1 MAADVNQENRPTNEL
16 SRTAAG
22 SPRPLPVTCR
32 AVLLGLGLLPVNA
45 WWLTQIE
52 YVRYSDNA
60 TTSAIFFN
68 CVALL
73 LFLLLLN
80 AGLRR
85 VWPRGAFTRAEL
97 LVVYI
102 LVAIGSNLA
111 GHDQLQILFTTLIW
125 VFRYATPENQW
136 AERLHPLLPKRLL
149 VSDEAVLKPLFTGH
163 STFYTREHLR
173 PWLGPLAWWVGF
185 ALVVA
190 WVMLCLAALLRRQWD
205 YERLNYP
212 IAEIPLQ
219 VTDPQ
224 AGLFRQPALWFAF
237 ALGLSLQLLNL
248 LHTLYPIIPGVP
260 INVRYYHASV
270 MPWSAAGSIP
280 ISSFPFAYGL
290 MFLLPL
296 QLGFSCWFFFLL
308 SRLELVGA
316 ALFGHTTW
324 NRFPYV
330 QQQGVG
336 AYFGM
341 CAFVL
346 WAARGHLK
354 RVGQEVL
361 GLARSLSPTP
371 AADPR
376 PAEPL
381 PYRLAVLGLLAGV
394 ALLVAFAVF
403 AGMQLTTALWYYL
416 LLFCIVL
423 TVARIRAELGLPTI
437 ELYQVGADHILQ
449 QVTGTL
455 AWSRRD
461 LTVMT
466 LFFWLTRTHR
476 QFPMQT
482 QVDSLRLG
490 HRCPMRLP
498 SLAVAMVLAT
508 AFGIVC
514 AFWAYLHVMYQVGFE
529 SARFSGPANWA
540 FGNEPWAKLSRW
552 LTMPQDPDTGAVGAY
567 LFGFLFTLFL
577 VVMRTRFLW
586 WPFHPVGYLV
596 SGSFGLMRLWLPL
609 FVSWLIKALLLR
621 YGGLKAYRK
630 ALPFFIG
637 LVLGEFTAGFLRT
650 MIDLGFDLHL
660 PPESGIGGL

>member
-1 MAADVNQENRPTNEL
+1 MNRESLPTSEPL
-16 SRTAAG
+16 GPAAG
-22 SPRPLPVTCR
+22 ALRPLPVTFR
-32 AVLLGLGLLPVNA
+32 AVLLGLLLIPANA

-60 TTSAIFFN
+60 TTSALFFN

-73 LFLLLLN
+73 LLLLLAN

-85 VWPRGAFTRAEL
+85 VRPRWAFTRAEL

-125 VFRYATPENQW
+125 VFRYATPENHW
-136 AERLHPLLPKRLL
+136 AERIHPLLPRRLM
-149 VSDEAVLKPLFTGH
+149 VSQEEVLHGLFSGH
-163 STFYTREHLR
+163 STLYTREHLQA
-173 PWLGPLAWWVGF
+173 WLGPLAWWSGF

-190 WVMLCLAALLRRQWD
+190 GVMLCLAALLRRQWD

-219 VTDPQ
+219 VTDPKV
-224 AGLFRQPALWFAF
+224 GLFRQPAFWFAF
-237 ALGLSLQLLNL
+237 GLSLSLQLLNL
-248 LHTLYPIIPGVP
+248 LHTLYPTIPGVP
-260 INVRYYHASV
+260 INVRYYSTSV
-270 MPWSAAGSIP
+270 MPWAAAGWIP

-296 QLGFSCWFFFLL
+296 QLGFSCWFFFLF
-308 SRLELVGA
+308 SRLELVVA

-324 NRFPYV
+324 NRFPYI

-346 WAARGHLK
+346 WAARGHL
-354 RVGQEVL
+354 RQVWREVW
-361 GLARSLSPTP
+361 GRAPVHPSAR
-371 AADPR
+371 
-376 PAEPL
+376 AEPM
-381 PYRLAVLGLLAGV
+381 PYRLAVGGLGVGMG
-394 ALLVAFAVF
+394 LLVAFAVL
-403 AGMQLTTALWYYL
+403 AGMRLSTALWYYL

-449 QVTGTL
+449 QVSGTL
-455 AWSRRD
+455 AWSPRD

-482 QVDSLRLG
+482 QVDSFRIG

-498 SLAVAMVLAT
+498 ALTLAMLGAT
-508 AFGIVC
+508 AFGIVW

-529 SARFSGPANWA
+529 SARFRGPANWA
-540 FGNEPWAKLSRW
+540 FGNEPWAKLSQW
-552 LTMPQDPDTGAVGAY
+552 LTVPQEPDTGAVGAY
-567 LFGFLFTLFL
+567 VFGFLFSLFL
-577 VVMRTRFLW
+577 VAMRTRFLW

-621 YGGLKAYRK
+621 YGGLKAYRR

-637 LVLGEFTAGFLRT
+637 LVLGEFSAGFLRT
-650 MIDLGFDLHL
+650 LLDLAWNLYL